1 MQDAYRPR
9 NALYAGLI
17 SGMLSLSVLGMA
29 TAADKSGYKIG
40 DRLPQA
46 AVPGST
52 AYKEMQW
59 DALAP
64 ANWNPAREFEAL
76 NLGSLSDSDP
86 RAIQALEKLRIA
98 MDNAP
103 VVPALNGARV
113 RIAGF
118 LVPLDGVKGQ
128 ITEFLLVP
136 YFGACIHTPPPPANQ
151 IIHVVPAKPY
161 KLEQGM
167 DAVWINGVLET
178 TRAET
183 GMGNAGYRM
192 KADLVTPYKR

>member
-1 MQDAYRPR
+1 MKDADRSCR
-9 NALYAGLI
+9 ALCVCVVSCL
-17 SGMLSLSVLGMA
+17 LSLSMPGIAV
-29 TAADKSGYKIG
+29 AAEKSGYKIG

-46 AVPGST
+46 AAPGST
-52 AYKEMQW
+52 AYREMQW

-86 RAIQALEKLRIA
+86 RAIQALEKLRAA

-103 VVPALNGARV
+103 IVPALNGARV

-118 LVPLDGVKGQ
+118 MVPLDGVKGQ

-161 KLEQGM
+161 KIEQGM

>member
-1 MQDAYRPR
+1 MQNTLKRCIARP
-9 NALYAGLI
+9 LAGVL
-17 SGMLSLSVLGMA
+17 LASVLGLA
-29 TAADKSGYKIG
+29 GAADKSGYKLG

-46 AVPGST
+46 NAPAAAA
-52 AYKEMQW
+52 AYKEMSW
-59 DALAP
+59 EALAP
-64 ANWNPAREFEAL
+64 ADWNPARELEGL
-76 NLGSLSDSDP
+76 NLGALSDSDP
-86 RAIQALEKLRIA
+86 RAIKALEKLRNA

-103 VVPALNGARV
+103 IVPTLNGARV

-118 LVPLDGVKGQ
+118 LVPLDGIKGQ
-128 ITEFLLVP
+128 ISEFLLVP

-161 KLEQGM
+161 KVDQGV
-167 DAVWINGVLET
+167 DAVWISGVLET

-192 KADLVTPYKR
+192 KADLVAPYKR

>member
-1 MQDAYRPR
+1 
-9 NALYAGLI
+9 
-17 SGMLSLSVLGMA
+17 
-29 TAADKSGYKIG
+29 
-40 DRLPQA
+40 
-46 AVPGST
+46 
-52 AYKEMQW
+52 
-59 DALAP
+59 
-64 ANWNPAREFEAL
+64 
-76 NLGSLSDSDP
+76 
-86 RAIQALEKLRIA
+86 

-103 VVPALNGARV
+103 IVPALNGTRV

-118 LVPLDGVKGQ
+118 LVPLDGIKGQ

-161 KLEQGM
+161 KLDQGM
-167 DAVWINGVLET
+167 DAVWINGTLET

>member
-1 MQDAYRPR
+1 MK
-9 NALYAGLI
+9 NADRSRGALGACVI
-17 SGMLSLSVLGMA
+17 SCVLSLSMLGIA

-40 DRLPQA
+40 DRLPQSA
-46 AVPGST
+46 APGST
-52 AYKEMQW
+52 AYREMQW

-103 VVPALNGARV
+103 IVPALNGARV

-118 LVPLDGVKGQ
+118 MVPLDGVKGQ

-161 KLEQGM
+161 KIEQGM